1 MPLIFKYKG
10 FKIRFYMNEE
20 SRMHVHAVY
29 ENGGEIKV
37 WLNPKIE
44 VAKITGNFSD
54 TIINQILKEI
64 KDKERECKNAWNKY
78 HR

>member
-1 MPLIFKYKG
+1 
-10 FKIRFYMNEE
+10 MNEE

-37 WLNPKIE
+37 WLSPEIE